1 MVLRVKYECQS
12 LLLKSFSLCVV
23 KFCSRWLEM
32 VVCYRYWEMI
42 VCYRWLEMV
51 VCYRWLKMVCFF
63 WNHIRHIHHVRFM
76 QSNSAA
82 PNSSVNLPA
91 FGYMMPNI
99 DAPAWSW
106 VLQMIV
112 DGCLLQMVGDGCLLQ
127 MVGDGCLLQMVG
139 DGCFLKSYL
148 SYSSCSL
155 HAIKLGS
162 R

>member
-1 MVLRVKYECQS
+1 MVLRVKYECRS

-51 VCYRWLKMVCFF
+51 VCYRWLKMFIL
-63 WNHIRHIHHVRFM
+63 NHIHHVRFM

-99 DAPAWSW
+99 DAPAWSC

-112 DGCLLQMVGDGCLLQ
+112 DGCLLQIFGDGCLLQ
-127 MVGDGCLLQMVG
+127 MVGDGYLLQMFG
-139 DGCFLKSYL
+139 DGGCF
-148 SYSSCSL
+148 
-155 HAIKLGS
+155 
-162 R
+162 